1 MECSLRNLHLSLLNE
16 LTKAQ
21 HGIRLSGLS
30 SFSNSATA
38 LWMKNDEILFRCVL
52 SLLRKDKPKVCNG
65 HLFNPQLQYQENGFV
80 HLLFLR
86 LVLAMKSGE
95 GRDPSSFVIQL

>member
-52 SLLRKDKPKVCNG
+52 SLLRKDKLKVCNG
-65 HLFNPQLQYQENGFV
+65 RLFNPHLQYQENGFE